1 MKCEDAIY
9 VGLSFALKSDWLKKK
24 KTKKKKKQNKK
35 KKKKKKKK
43 TTAILFAS
51 MLKEQN
57 IPSKLEQN
65 KPKA

>member
-24 KTKKKKKQNKK
+24 K
-35 KKKKKKKK
+35 K
-43 TTAILFAS
+43 TAAILFAS